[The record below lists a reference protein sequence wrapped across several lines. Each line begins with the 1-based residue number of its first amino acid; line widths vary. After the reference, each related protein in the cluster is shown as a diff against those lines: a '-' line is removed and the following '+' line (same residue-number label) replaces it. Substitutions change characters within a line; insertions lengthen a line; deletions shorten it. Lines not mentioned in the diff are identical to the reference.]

1 MPPRTALSTPLRGWR
16 CPQCAHRSFSSSP
29 KILAVGPEHPRYID
43 VPEPPQQTVPD
54 RKFVKGRLPVPR
66 DVFSGARGQDK
77 ASEEWLH
84 DHTQPPKERSV
95 EKGSREEWKHKMS
108 DMRRRNLREGL
119 TSLRARKDREQRLR
133 SERSTENQR
142 KREALLNRPEREDE
156 RLTTPSTG
164 LDPNLLRQHTP
175 SAAELAPIRA
185 AKQANLQAHTTAKR
199 AERLDHLHTLY
210 LNAKTFIVTP
220 QQLDQAVDEAF
231 GTVEDPVRFDGDQ
244 QYSPTAFYNNSM
256 KNAQSQS
263 VWAQGKPERVQD
275 MLNRAN
281 GQGGKTAMESA
292 GGLASVN
299 KDRVRRIGEVLTGGK
314 MEKED
319 ASQ

>member
-1 MPPRTALSTPLRGWR
+1 
-16 CPQCAHRSFSSSP
+16 
-29 KILAVGPEHPRYID
+29 
-43 VPEPPQQTVPD
+43 
-54 RKFVKGRLPVPR
+54 
-66 DVFSGARGQDK
+66 
-77 ASEEWLH
+77 
-84 DHTQPPKERSV
+84 
-95 EKGSREEWKHKMS
+95 
-108 DMRRRNLREGL
+108 
-119 TSLRARKDREQRLR
+119 RARKDREQRLR

-164 LDPNLLRQHTP
+164 LDPDLLRQNTP

-185 AKQANLQAHTTAKR
+185 AKQANLQAHTSAKR

-231 GTVEDPVRFDGDQ
+231 GTVEDPVVFDGDQ
-244 QYSPTAFYNNSM
+244 QYDPTGFYSTGM
-256 KNAQSQS
+256 RNAQSQS

-292 GGLASVN
+292 GGLAGIN

-319 ASQ
+319 ASR